1 MKGKT
6 NIGKHQRLIL
16 KTYTKMMRA
25 SDSVTAKI
33 HRHLTQYKL
42 TISQF
47 GVLEALYHLG
57 SLCQRDIGEKILK
70 TSGNMTMVIDNL
82 EKRDLVIREKDLND
96 RRFITVKLTDKGY
109 QLIHNI
115 FPVHAQIAEQ
125 VFSVLNAKELEELGI
140 LLKKLGK
147 ARA

>member
-115 FPVHAQIAEQ
+115 FPVHAKIAEQ
-125 VFSVLNAKELEELGI
+125 VFSVLNTKELEELGI

>member
-115 FPVHAQIAEQ
+115 FPVHAKIAEQ
-125 VFSVLNAKELEELGI
+125 VFSVLNTKELEDLGI